1 MARYRKR
8 TNWRS
13 IITGG
18 LAILLVAGAVFGLV
32 KLTSNDT
39 RTIGG
44 TAFSVGSIDL
54 VTGKGVSEDKTSI
67 YTKDKISCQ
76 GLSIV
81 PEFDCIS
88 QYRVFFYNEDDQF
101 LEATDKR
108 SDSFTSAEIPACA
121 QYARVVIYPSTLDE
135 DGKQIKDFKVKLWE
149 VLDIANDVKITVAKD
164 QKSWNVIAN
173 AVAVEYSDTLVFPPV
188 VDMMI
193 EGATYNANGSKW
205 AAIVE
210 ATDSRVLVMDV
221 SDLSKVKAVLTTDTA
236 ITVYFVDA
244 IGTAVGN
251 TTLAAAK
258 TTSVDIPTGAAFAIL
273 PLAEDAEIVLTEYL
287 PR

>member
-1 MARYRKR
+1 M
-8 TNWRS
+8 
-13 IITGG
+13 
-18 LAILLVAGAVFGLV
+18 
-32 KLTSNDT
+32 
-39 RTIGG
+39 
-44 TAFSVGSIDL
+44 
-54 VTGKGVSEDKTSI
+54 
-67 YTKDKISCQ
+67 
-76 GLSIV
+76 
-81 PEFDCIS
+81 
-88 QYRVFFYNEDDQF
+88 
-101 LEATDKR
+101 
-108 SDSFTSAEIPACA
+108 
-121 QYARVVIYPSTLDE
+121 IYPSTLDE

-193 EGATYNANGSKW
+193 EGATYTANGSKW
-205 AAIVE
+205 AAIAE

-244 IGTAVGN
+244 IGMAVSN

-273 PLAEDAEIVLTEYL
+273 SLAEDAEIVLTEYL